1 MTESSTMTTE
11 TVVGNNNNDLE
22 AAVVVAAPFAARSDT
37 TTTTTETV
45 TVGGNNNDNAETAVA
60 VPFAARSVTTPT
72 EANEHEHE
80 KQAVF
85 VSVSDNNNMVCHPDV
100 TVTNNQTPGPD
111 PDHARRGNT
120 KRCRGGSCGMGMCFC
135 LVVAFALLVALG
147 ILTTLGFP
155 RQSRHEVEQTYNSY
169 SNLDS
174 GTGYPV
180 WSDDGTAIAGVD
192 KYWNNGIIFPPLEG
206 RWSGRVNPRFR
217 VIVVGVVD
225 NDNSNEDADVTVT
238 VTTTTVDAE
247 EPATLLTEVTQH
259 ASSLYYMKRAGYVLV
274 NYVSGFQASLLV
286 PIDDS
291 GNKNGRTQSTEY
303 LSNIGLFGSSSA
315 IYTAIPSRDG
325 ATIAAISWSEHSR
338 ASEVD
343 YFAYNIDFKVAFI
356 DAVTMETIIGGGE
369 GEQEAGQPVI
379 SFRAVVAMYSPTEP
393 HSTHWPFFYWEE
405 DQDQVVDVDS
415 STGMNNGTTGSITNS
430 TSDTSTLTSTSETQ
444 TQPHCLLFHM
454 TDLVDFSIA
463 LHSDGSG
470 TVQDVDVPT
479 CVPFPT
485 SSGPVRR
492 ELDNARAVV
501 DEAGER
507 MEVVANWELEDPYC
521 Y

>member
-11 TVVGNNNNDLE
+11 TVGGNNNNDLE
-22 AAVVVAAPFAARSDT
+22 AAVVVAALFAARSDT
-37 TTTTTETV
+37 TTMTTETV

-60 VPFAARSVTTPT
+60 VPFAARSVTTLT
-72 EANEHEHE
+72 DEHEHE

-85 VSVSDNNNMVCHPDV
+85 VSVSDNNSMVCHPDV

-120 KRCRGGSCGMGMCFC
+120 KRCRGGSCGMGVCFC

-155 RQSRHEVEQTYNSY
+155 RQSHHEVEQTYTSY

-206 RWSGRVNPRFR
+206 RWIGRVNPRFR

-225 NDNSNEDADVTVT
+225 NDNNNEDADADANVSA
-238 VTTTTVDAE
+238 TTTTINDE

-356 DAVTMETIIGGGE
+356 DAVTMETIGGGE

-405 DQDQVVDVDS
+405 DHDHVVDS
-415 STGMNNGTTGSITNS
+415 SVNMNGTIITNS
-430 TSDTSTLTSTSETQ
+430 TSTFETSDTSTS
-444 TQPHCLLFHM
+444 TQPHSLLFHM

-470 TVQDVDVPT
+470 TVVYVDVPT

-492 ELDNARAVV
+492 ELNNNARAVV

-507 MEVVANWELEDPYC
+507 IEVVANWELEDPYC